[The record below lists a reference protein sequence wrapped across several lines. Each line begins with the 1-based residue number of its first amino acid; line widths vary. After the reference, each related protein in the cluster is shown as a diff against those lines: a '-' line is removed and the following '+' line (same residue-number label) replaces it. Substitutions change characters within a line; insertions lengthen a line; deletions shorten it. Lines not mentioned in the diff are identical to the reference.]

1 MKVLLSIKPQ
11 FVAEIMKGNK
21 LYEFRKAIYKRKDVK
36 RIVVYASSPVC
47 RVVGEIE
54 VDEILCANPEELWK
68 MTQDKAGITREF
80 FDEYFLDRDKAYA
93 IGIKQFLPYAQPERL
108 AEAFPGKV
116 PPQSFCYLS

>member
-11 FVAEIMKGNK
+11 FVEEIIKGNK
-21 LYEFRKAIYKRKDVK
+21 LYEFRKAIYKRTDVK
-36 RIVVYASSPVC
+36 TIVVYASSPVC

-54 VDEILCANPEELWK
+54 VDHILCENPEQIWQ
-68 MTQDKAGITREF
+68 MTHDKAGITREF
-80 FDEYFLDRDKAYA
+80 FDEYFSNRERAYA
-93 IGIKQFLPYAQPERL
+93 IGIKRFSPYAQPERL